1 MHIEHNMDNVVDLRV
16 HIAPVGYEEDRIVIP
31 AVQKKADR
39 VWLLVHSN
47 PSEDRALQ
55 FTERITKKL
64 ENPLPR
70 YTVGTDAAMFDE
82 AKRGKT
88 DIEFENYVKSQ
99 LFT

>member
-1 MHIEHNMDNVVDLRV
+1 MAQFGTEPVEVAKK
-16 HIAPVGYEEDRIVIP
+16 IADILED
-31 AVQKKADR
+31 
-39 VWLLVHSN
+39 
-47 PSEDRALQ
+47 
-55 FTERITKKL
+55 